1 MAKAKSSVKKEVEKI
16 EESVLDVTDCKCGEE
31 INTIE
36 DFKEMQ
42 EYFQTAKDLVV
53 VHDDEIEDIQNSLKD
68 LHSKVDRALSRL
80 GIS

>member
-1 MAKAKSSVKKEVEKI
+1 MAKAKKTTNTEEHVNGEHGEVI
-16 EESVLDVTDCKCGEE
+16 SA
-31 INTIE
+31 E

-68 LHSKVDRALSRL
+68 LHSKIDRALNRL
-80 GIS
+80 GIG

>member
-1 MAKAKSSVKKEVEKI
+1 MPAKAKKTTKKPEEHVNGAHGEVI
-16 EESVLDVTDCKCGEE
+16 S
-31 INTIE
+31 IE
-36 DFKEMQ
+36 DFKEMK

>member
-1 MAKAKSSVKKEVEKI
+1 MPAKAKKTTKKTEEHVNGEHGEVI
-16 EESVLDVTDCKCGEE
+16 S
-31 INTIE
+31 IE

-53 VHDDEIEDIQNSLKD
+53 VHDDEIDEIKVSLKA
-68 LHSKVDRALSRL
+68 LHTKVDRALSRL